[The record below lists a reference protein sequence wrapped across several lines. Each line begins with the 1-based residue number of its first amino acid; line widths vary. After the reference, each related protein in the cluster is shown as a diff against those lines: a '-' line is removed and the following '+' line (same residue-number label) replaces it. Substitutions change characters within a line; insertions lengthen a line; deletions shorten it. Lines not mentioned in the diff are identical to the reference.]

1 MLIIFEM
8 TANYRI
14 ILPLMFA
21 CTISLVIS
29 GLLSRESI
37 YTLKLVRRGI
47 NIYGGKELNVLKA
60 LKVSQVMVPVIEQVS
75 PSASLSEV
83 VTRLMGSSHSHLF
96 VVGNENRILGH
107 ISLENLRPILNDY
120 DTLRDV
126 VIASDLM
133 DSSMP
138 VVNPEETLD
147 MVMQLFGKFDLNEIP
162 VVDKGELVG
171 TIWGSDVIKAYNR
184 EVLKLD
190 MASGLATSLRHQQTT
205 HSERLAL
212 VGGFLIL
219 EVTAPKVFVGKSL
232 KTLDLRER
240 FGATV
245 LTIKTKSEEE
255 GDRVAYLVPKPDTTI
270 AQGDVLVIFGLQ
282 KDLSRFPRE

>member
-1 MLIIFEM
+1 ML
-8 TANYRI
+8 
-14 ILPLMFA
+14 
-21 CTISLVIS
+21 
-29 GLLSRESI
+29 
-37 YTLKLVRRGI
+37 
-47 NIYGGKELNVLKA
+47 
-60 LKVSQVMVPVIEQVS
+60 PVIEQVS
-75 PSASLSEV
+75 PSASLTEV

-138 VVNPEETLD
+138 VVNPEESLD
-147 MVMQLFGKFDLNEIP
+147 MVMQLFGKFNLNEIP
-162 VVDKGELVG
+162 VVEKGELVG

-190 MASGLATSLRHQQTT
+190 MASGLATSLRLQQKTR
-205 HSERLAL
+205 SERLAF

-219 EVTAPKVFVGKSL
+219 EVTAPKAFVGKSL
-232 KTLDLRER
+232 RTLDLRER

-245 LTIKTKSEEE
+245 LTIKRKSEEE
-255 GDRVAYLVPKPDTTI
+255 GDRVEYLVPKPATTI
-270 AQGDVLVIFGLQ
+270 AQGDALIIFGLQ
-282 KDLSRFPRE
+282 KDLARFPRD